1 MVAYF
6 NDKEGNEHGKVKL
19 ATSWCHVV
27 NSDGHIKCVRVLITQ
42 HLLASLHNIDL
53 IENRAS
59 KFF

>member
-42 HLLASLHNIDL
+42 HLLASWLN
-53 IENRAS
+53 A
-59 KFF
+59 